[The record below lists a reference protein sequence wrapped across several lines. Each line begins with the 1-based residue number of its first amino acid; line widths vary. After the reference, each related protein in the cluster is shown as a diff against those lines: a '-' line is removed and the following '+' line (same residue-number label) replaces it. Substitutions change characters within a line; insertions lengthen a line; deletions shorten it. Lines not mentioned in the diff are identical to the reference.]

1 MLDPQQGE
9 PLYARTVH
17 DSVEVEQEGVE
28 RYLRRFTLRQPC
40 PPNVVPYEPSL
51 LRQALIPAAYIRE
64 LPLHLDVTECKRR
77 VHQRHAFPQR
87 PEGDA
92 HPVTGPGVL
101 DARLHG
107 AP

>member
-17 DSVEVEQEGVE
+17 DSVEVEQEGVQ

-51 LRQALIPAAYIRE
+51 LRQTLIPAAYIRE

-77 VHQRHAFPQR
+77 VHQRHPLPPAQEAMPT
-87 PEGDA
+87 PA
-92 HPVTGPGVL
+92 PGL
-101 DARLHG
+101 ASRMPG
-107 AP
+107 SI